1 MTFPTFRKNLTEQLY
16 DAVLVVDAA
25 AHTVRYRNPAAAA
38 LLTHDGVLQLPEA
51 LLTYLHRL
59 QAPYQGQLTLPAG
72 SIPGAATA
80 MTVQCAGISYEDSD
94 AILLSL
100 TAEENTT
107 DDRQGICKQI
117 LEATH
122 FLLVTIDAQTMH
134 TAVLHSADP
143 MLRALPHFPS
153 FDLFAAA
160 YGAYALHSDDI
171 STFAGAISEAGCK
184 RFLQG
189 GAAPALTL
197 RCRADNDYRWANFGI
212 VRIDRNT
219 LLLRCYYTDPQKQQ
233 ERSANYQRAL
243 ETLSQRNAHILS
255 GISDIFRLMFH
266 VDLQTQ
272 ATLVCSMHKSLE
284 GALSYDIVY
293 PFASIAEVLL
303 SLVHPDDAKML
314 RTFSDLSRYQKPLE
328 MDSQRIYVEYRRLT
342 PSTSGGQD
350 TEPKWT
356 RSVIQLIG
364 KKGQI
369 PTAVIYA
376 VQDIDAQKRRELE
389 VQRQQDDLKRK
400 FDLLIRNR
408 FLCYIDADFQT
419 KTAEC
424 YRIENGQAS
433 HDFTCPFHQII
444 EKGFIPHC
452 HPDDIKQL
460 AKAFLPEQVLAA
472 AAKGKRQIT
481 LTYRFRHNDTWIW
494 VRAEMYLQYDD
505 QGGLHAITYISDVDQ
520 ETRNL
525 SAVAEA
531 EREQL
536 VLRKKF
542 GLSVQDSFL
551 SIDEVDLD
559 ADRFYHY
566 HLQDDNYVLMPAA
579 KPFSQLCRTYAQKHI
594 HPAEQAA
601 FERYFGYDAIL
612 RAARDRTTKIKH
624 QFRFDLKAD
633 GEYLWC
639 SFSARFFRDESGKPF
654 VMLYLQNIDAEVR
667 EREQRLQEL
676 EQAKQELQAAIR
688 LAEQSRVRKAHF
700 LTNITSDARLSLNH
714 ICGILEQLRSR
725 GGFDMEQLEDFDT
738 LSTACDRIENM
749 IENMRDVLL
758 LENHMLPLMKEP
770 VSLPELFSII
780 KEKAMPTLM
789 GKHLRLTT
797 YANHVVNEIIYCDSN
812 RLLHLIE
819 SIFLHIIRSLP
830 NDTEI
835 TLSLTQSPTKTPN
848 TEQFTF
854 SLISYGDRFSQDFQ
868 KSLCTPLRAIS
879 GMNALER
886 SMFAETGQ
894 DNLHMHINKKLI
906 ALMGGSLQYEQLS
919 DDASAVVLS
928 IPLAVAMEPPCIFP
942 NLHLFSKRAML
953 LEPVAPAAQALKEI
967 LVETGL
973 QIETTQDPDDAVER
987 LRQAAAQTP
996 FALLILPQSLLNEKK
1011 LPLLRMLRAI
1021 SPDTTFLLRQDKP
1034 PTPEAQ
1040 QDAESVDALFIPSPI
1055 FRTALARQ
1063 LWTLTSAHA
1072 AAPQSIG
1079 DLPNCTGKR
1088 VLLIAAKESIL
1099 EQAAIAIR
1107 KAHAAVYKAWSG
1119 EQAIQMLTDAPT
1131 HFYDMVLMDLQLADE
1146 ITGAQILST
1155 IRSIEREDIRKM
1167 PIYGVTDHPTP
1178 KVKLLG
1184 LTDFLEKPL
1193 QHEALQSLLT
1203 TLAAMPSHDSYAD

>member
-1 MTFPTFRKNLTEQLY
+1 MTFQNFCQNLTEQLY
-16 DAVLVVDAA
+16 DAVLVVDPATYA
-25 AHTVRYRNPAAAA
+25 VRYHNPAAAA
-38 LLTHDGVLQLPEA
+38 LFPHNATMQLPEA
-51 LLTYLHRL
+51 LLSSL
-59 QAPYQGQLTLPAG
+59 QTLRAPYEGQFTLPADAILG
-72 SIPGAATA
+72 NAQA
-80 MTVQCAGISYEDSD
+80 MQMQCVGISFEGSD

-100 TAEENTT
+100 TAAADTEGQEQN
-107 DDRQGICKQI
+107 ICKQI

-134 TAVLHSADP
+134 TAVLQAADP
-143 MLRALPHFPS
+143 LLRALPHFPS
-153 FDLFAAA
+153 FDLFAEA
-160 YGAYALHSDDI
+160 YASYALHPDDI
-171 STFAGAISEAGCK
+171 STFAATISEVGCK
-184 RFLQG
+184 RFLQSG
-189 GAAPALTL
+189 TAPALTL
-197 RCRADNDYRWANFGI
+197 RCRAEQDYRWANFGI

-233 ERSANYQRAL
+233 ERSVNYQRAL
-243 ETLSQRNAHILS
+243 EALSQRNAHILS

-266 VDLQTQ
+266 VDLRTH

-284 GALSYDIVY
+284 GTLSYDIVY
-293 PFASIAEVLL
+293 PFESIAEVLL
-303 SLVHPDDAKML
+303 SLVHPDDAKTL
-314 RTFSDLSRYQKPLE
+314 RTFSDLTRYQKPLE

-364 KKGQI
+364 KKGQL

-408 FLCYIDADFQT
+408 FLCFIDADFQT
-419 KTAEC
+419 KIAEC
-424 YRIENGQAS
+424 YRIENGQAV

-460 AKAFLPEQVLAA
+460 AKNFLPEQILAA
-472 AAKGKRQIT
+472 AANGKRQTT
-481 LTYRFRHNDTWIW
+481 LTYRFRNGDTWIW
-494 VRAEMYLQYDD
+494 VRAEMYLEYDE
-505 QGGLHAITYISDVDQ
+505 QGGLHAMTYISDVDQ

-525 SAVAEA
+525 SAIAGA

-551 SIDEVDLD
+551 SIDEVDLE
-559 ADRFYHY
+559 ADRFFHY
-566 HLQDDNYVLMPAA
+566 HLQDDNYILIPAA
-579 KPFSQLCRTYAQKHI
+579 KPFSQLCRNYAQKHI
-594 HPAEQAA
+594 HPSEQAA
-601 FERYFGYDAIL
+601 FQRYFGYEAIL
-612 RAARDRTTKIKH
+612 RAARERSTKIKH

-633 GEYLWC
+633 GNYLWC
-639 SFSARFFRDESGKPF
+639 SFSARFFRDDSGKPF
-654 VMLYLQNIDAEVR
+654 VMLYLQNIDQEVR

-676 EQAKQELQAAIR
+676 EQAKQELQNAIR

-714 ICGILEQLRSR
+714 ICGVLEQLRSK
-725 GGFDMEQLEDFDT
+725 GSFTMEQQEDFDT
-738 LSTACDRIENM
+738 LSAACDRIESM

-770 VSLPELFSII
+770 VSLPEVFSII
-780 KEKAMPTLM
+780 KEKAMPTLI
-789 GKHLRLTT
+789 GKHLQLTT
-797 YANHVVNEIIYCDSN
+797 YASHVVNEIIYCDSN

-819 SIFLHIIRSLP
+819 SIFLHIIRVLP
-830 NDTEI
+830 NDTAI

-848 TEQFTF
+848 TELFTF
-854 SLISYGDRFSQDFQ
+854 SLVSYGDQFSQDFQ

-886 SMFAETGQ
+886 SMFAEVGQ

-906 ALMGGSLQYEQLS
+906 ALMGGSLQYEQLT
-919 DDASAVVLS
+919 DHASAVVLS

-953 LEPVAPAAQALKEI
+953 LEPVEPAAEALKEI
-967 LVETGL
+967 LNETGL
-973 QIETTQDPDDAVER
+973 QIESVQTPEDAVER
-987 LRQAAAQTP
+987 LRQAVANEP
-996 FALLILPQSLLNEKK
+996 FDLLILPQSLLNEKK
-1011 LPLLRMLRAI
+1011 LPLLRILRAI
-1021 SPDTTFLLRQDKP
+1021 SPDTSFLLRQDKP
-1034 PTPEAQ
+1034 PTPEAL
-1040 QDAESVDALFIPSPI
+1040 QDAESVDALLIPSPI

-1063 LWTLTSAHA
+1063 LWTLTSAHNA
-1072 AAPQSIG
+1072 VPHSIG
-1079 DLPNCTGKR
+1079 DLPNCSGKR

-1107 KAHAAVYKAWSG
+1107 KVHAAVYKAWSG
-1119 EQAIQMLTDAPT
+1119 EQAFQMLCDAPP

-1155 IRSIEREDIRKM
+1155 IRSIDREDIHQM

-1184 LTDFLEKPL
+1184 LTGFLEKPL

-1203 TLAAMPSHDSYAD
+1203 SLAAMPSHDSYTV